1 MPNILISGSMAY
13 DYIMDFPDAF
23 KNHILPDQIHVL
35 NVSFAVEKM
44 TREFGGCAG
53 NMAYTMRLLGGN
65 PLILAAVGGD
75 SKEYLAHLKK
85 NKITTK
91 YLKQVKD
98 VMTSAAYITTDR
110 EDNQIAAFYLGAGN
124 NAVEQSVNNVKEKI
138 KLALITPTKKDA
150 MIRHAKEASER
161 KTPIVFDPGQALSA
175 LSAQELMLLIGQAEF
190 LIANDYEM
198 KLIQE
203 RTGWKSESMFDHVR
217 VVITTLGEKGSIVHT
232 KDELFEIKPCP
243 PDSVDDPTGA
253 GDGYRAGFFTAY
265 VNGHDLKTC
274 GQVGSVAATYAVE
287 HYGTQN
293 HRFTVKEFERRY
305 GETYGEKL
313 KVKNT

>member
-1 MPNILISGSMAY
+1 MSNILISGSMAY
-13 DYIMDFPDAF
+13 DYIMDFPDTF

-53 NMAYTMRLLGGN
+53 NIAYTIKLLGGK
-65 PLILAAVGGD
+65 PLIVAAVGRDGAD
-75 SKEYLAHLKK
+75 YLKHLKK
-85 NKITTK
+85 HKISVK
-91 YLKQVKD
+91 HIRQKKD
-98 VMTSAAYITTDR
+98 VMTSSAYITTDR

-124 NAVEQSVNNVKEKI
+124 SASASSLHDVKEKI
-138 KLALITPTKKDA
+138 KLALITPTKKNA
-150 MIRHAKEASER
+150 MIRHAKEASE
-161 KTPIVFDPGQALSA
+161 KKIPIVFDPGQALSA

-198 KLIQE
+198 KLMQK
-203 RTGWKSESMFDHVR
+203 RTGWKHESMFDHVR
-217 VVITTLGEKGSIVHT
+217 VVITTLGEKGSVVRT

-253 GDGYRAGFFTAY
+253 GDAYRAGFFTAY
-265 VNGHDLKTC
+265 VIGHDLKTC

-293 HRFTVKEFERRY
+293 HKFTVKEFEKRY
-305 GETYGEKL
+305 AETYGSKL
-313 KVKNT
+313 RVKNT